1 MNRIT
6 LAPSILTLVLTSLPA
21 LGLSLGNVQA
31 QTAGC
36 DSNIRTVQINNTTLH
51 YRECGQG
58 EPLVFVHG
66 ALGDLNFFEPQVQA
80 FATSFRVIAY
90 SRRFSPPNPP
100 PRATDVNP
108 VSIHV
113 ADLRE
118 LMKHLNAA
126 PAHLVGNSGGASIA
140 LTLALAHP
148 ELVRSLVLGEP
159 PIMPLLS
166 RTSVGEALMESFVR
180 RVIAPSRKA
189 FEGGDLEDGLRKFMD
204 AICGTGCLDNPPP
217 FFPRRPVL
225 VETQAPELRSQFMT
239 EPSANLPP
247 FDCGQLGK
255 LTRPTLLLTGEQSP
269 AIFFLITAELE
280 RCLEG
285 ELQVMVPDA
294 GHTMHRENT
303 AFYNQ
308 AVLSFLQRR

>member
-1 MNRIT
+1 MT
-6 LAPSILTLVLTSLPA
+6 GAFPILTLPLASLLA
-21 LGLSLGNVQA
+21 LGLAPVDGGA
-31 QTAGC
+31 QTAAC
-36 DSNIRTVQINNTTLH
+36 DSKIQALEINSTTLH
-51 YRECGQG
+51 YLECGQG

-66 ALGDLNFFEPQVQA
+66 ALGDLHFFQPQVQA
-80 FATSFRVIAY
+80 FAASFRVIAY
-90 SRRFSPPNPP
+90 SRRFSPPNAPP
-100 PRATDVNP
+100 KVTDVNSP
-108 VSIHV
+108 SIHV
-113 ADLRE
+113 ADLRA
-118 LMKHLNAA
+118 LMKQLNAA
-126 PAHLVGNSGGASIA
+126 PAHLVGNSGGAYIA
-140 LTLALAHP
+140 LALALDHP
-148 ELVRSLVLGEP
+148 EVVRSLVLGEP
-159 PIMPLLS
+159 PVMSLLS
-166 RTSVGEALMESFVR
+166 RTSVGEDLLQSWVR
-180 RVIAPSRKA
+180 RVMAPARKA

-239 EPSANLPP
+239 EPSANLPSL
-247 FDCGQLGK
+247 DCGQMGK

-285 ELQVMVPDA
+285 ESQVMVPDA

-308 AVLSFLQRR
+308 TVMAFVQRR